1 MTMILTFTVYIE
13 RDNAYGYSE
22 DISESKSLRY
32 TISENGSRIV
42 AKNEFYFVNGI
53 EKLNVKVTRGAS
65 V

>member
-53 EKLNVKVTRGAS
+53 EI
-65 V
+65 